1 MFLLLL
7 YVRLGVGKGVAG
19 RGRGVPREE
28 EVAERL
34 WQVREMRSMK
44 LD

>member
-7 YVRLGVGKGVAG
+7 YVRLGVGKGG
-19 RGRGVPREE
+19 RRGVPREE

-34 WQVREMRSMK
+34 WQVREMRGMK